1 MQLPH
6 TFAPGMQRSSSQ
18 YGAVSSGI
26 KTAILVLVIVNLV
39 QLNLLYF
46 GTSSSLSCYWR
57 WKRASFTSDAQMAT
71 PATLAR
77 RVNEGR
83 KGAEKSKP
91 RYALFVIYSWNYE
104 VLLTAVEG
112 YQAAGFGKS
121 LIIIDNSPNRDIM
134 GDERIRG
141 MVGEVIATRARLT
154 FSQSQ
159 NYIADIAIERD
170 YEYYFWGHS
179 DVVVFPQNATTSFA
193 EVAVACAEAAMSAK
207 PNWGIMYFMY
217 DWFSA
222 IRTDLVRQVQ
232 YDTFITVYMSDC
244 DFYPRVRAAGFETIE
259 YNHACPNTEVKVYD
273 LHGPVKVPWNDFAAA
288 KQILDAHE
296 NDNSS
301 RFDWKLHQMG
311 IDEKVGWDLWE
322 HSSYLYFRAKWG
334 ELQDPTEICK
344 IEVESPLT
352 GQKVLP
358 QQPFGSVQHLQKS
371 NWLNEGSVKKYGAA
385 TLRGVEMKDPLSSS
399 SGFPQS
405 EEQE

>member
-1 MQLPH
+1 
-6 TFAPGMQRSSSQ
+6 MQRSSSQ
-18 YGAVSSGI
+18 NSAVSSGTI
-26 KTAILVLVIVNLV
+26 TAILVLVIVNLV

-57 WKRASFTSDAQMAT
+57 GRKTSSTTDAKMAT

-77 RVNEGR
+77 RINEGR
-83 KGAEKSKP
+83 RGAEP

-121 LIIIDNSPNRDIM
+121 LIIIDNSPDRDIV
-134 GDERIRG
+134 GDERIRD

-170 YEYYFWGHS
+170 YAYYFWGHS
-179 DVVVFPQNATTSFA
+179 DVVVFPQNTTTSFA

-259 YNHACPNTEVKVYD
+259 YHQALPNTEVKVYD
-273 LHGPVKVPWNDFAAA
+273 LHAPVKVPWNDFTAA
-288 KQILDAHE
+288 KEILDAHE

-311 IDEKVGWDLWE
+311 VDEKVGWDLWE

-334 ELQDPTEICK
+334 EMQDPTEICK

-358 QQPFGSVQHLQKS
+358 QQPFGSVAHLQKS
-371 NWLNEGSVKKYGAA
+371 NWLDERSAAKYGVA
-385 TLRGVEMKDPLSSS
+385 TLRGVEMRDPPDLPSS

-405 EEQE
+405 EGQE